1 MKSNDVLRAAEL
13 PRRDFLRKSI
23 LLTVPLMAG
32 TAVAGMRTGGA
43 LPATTLAY
51 VPPTRS
57 RGTAVLDVRNYGAVG
72 DGVRDDTAAF
82 QAAINSLPSTGGT
95 VTVPAGT
102 YLIDAVRTIKLRG
115 LMHLQMSPDA
125 KLVAKPNSADKYT
138 VLVIYGIN
146 DVEVSGGQIVGERDR
161 HLGTTGEG
169 GHGIRI
175 SGGQRIT
182 IRDIHISKGWG
193 DGISVGPKPATPYV
207 YARDVVIANVVCT
220 ENRRNA
226 LSIGSVIGMKV
237 YDSEFSNTNG
247 TTPQCGIDVEPAQ
260 SSTNPGYEYNDLV
273 WIENCVFRGNAKYGI
288 NVWKNARRL
297 TVTKCLFDG
306 NLVCGMVTRGL
317 TGGSSFIGNTVC
329 NHMSTGVFIQS
340 ETVNVAINGNTFYN
354 NYLKQGF
361 VTRTAFTMTGWAKKL
376 QKDLNIGTGTSD
388 IRVGTNYYK

>member
-1 MKSNDVLRAAEL
+1 MKSNDVLRVAEL
-13 PRRDFLRKSI
+13 PRREFLRKSM
-23 LLTVPLMAG
+23 LLAVPLMAG

-43 LPATTLAY
+43 LPATTAAY
-51 VPPTRS
+51 VPPTRA
-57 RGTAVLDVRNYGAVG
+57 RGTAVLDVRSFGAVG
-72 DGVRDDTAAF
+72 DGVRDDTVAF
-82 QAAINSLPSTGGT
+82 QAAINALPSTGGT

-102 YLIDAVRTIKLRG
+102 YLIDAVRTIKLRS

-125 KLVAKPNSADKYT
+125 KLVAKPNSAAKYT

-146 DVEVSGGQIVGERDR
+146 DVEVSGGQIVGERDK

-169 GHGIRI
+169 GHGIRV

-182 IRDIHISKGWG
+182 IRDIHISRGWG
-193 DGISVGPKPATPYV
+193 DGISVGPKPAKPYV
-207 YARDVVIANVVCT
+207 YARDVVVANVVCT
-220 ENRRNA
+220 GNRRNA

-237 YDSEFSNTNG
+237 FDSEFSDTNG

-260 SSTNPGYEYNDLV
+260 SSTNPGEEYNDQV

-297 TVTKCLFDG
+297 TVTNCLFDG

-317 TGGSSFIGNTVC
+317 ATATITGNTIC
-329 NHMSTGVFIQS
+329 NHMSTGLFLQTD
-340 ETVNVAINGNTFYN
+340 TVNVDVSGNTFFA
-354 NYLKQGF
+354 NYLKQGS
-361 VTRTAFTMTGWAKKL
+361 VVRTPFTMTGWAKKL